1 MQRIASGQRG
11 SRPGARR
18 RPPPPEL
25 RQPRSLNPSD
35 MPNTEFPSADAAE
48 AAFYAAF
55 ETTDL
60 GLMARV
66 WPQDQDA
73 RCVHPGSD
81 LLQGYVAVMESWRS
95 ILAGAQR
102 PTVRIRLIDRY
113 DTDLLSVHL
122 VEERIGPAGT
132 EQDLIRVLAT
142 NIYVL
147 TETGWRMSLHHAS
160 LPLVATAKDL
170 GQPKQP
176 PRVH

>member
-1 MQRIASGQRG
+1 MSN
-11 SRPGARR
+11 S
-18 RPPPPEL
+18 
-25 RQPRSLNPSD
+25 
-35 MPNTEFPSADAAE
+35 EFPTADAAE

-60 GLMARV
+60 ALMARV

-81 LLQGYVAVMESWRS
+81 LLQGYMAVMESWRS
-95 ILAGAQR
+95 ILAGAQP
-102 PTVRIRLIDRY
+102 PTVRVRLIDRY
-113 DTDLLSVHL
+113 DTDSLSVHL

-132 EQDLIRVLAT
+132 EQDLTRVLAT

-160 LPLVATAKDL
+160 LPLVAATKDS
-170 GQPKQP
+170 GEPKRP